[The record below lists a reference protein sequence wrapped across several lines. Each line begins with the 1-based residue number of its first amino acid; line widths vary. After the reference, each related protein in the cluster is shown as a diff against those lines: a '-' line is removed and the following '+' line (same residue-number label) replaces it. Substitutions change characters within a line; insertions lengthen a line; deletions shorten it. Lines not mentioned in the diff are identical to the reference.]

1 MDDIIFRRTAQ
12 GVTSPQTGLI
22 LPEEIMV
29 FDTET
34 TGLSK
39 ERDDILQFSAID
51 GAGNTLMNQ
60 LFHPVRQQS
69 WPDAERVNQ
78 ITPQD
83 VADAPLLEAMA
94 DDILQLFRSARL
106 IVAYNVRFDYNMLL
120 GNLPRQRRELCH
132 IFKYSHAHHIYDV
145 MWHFPAVYA
154 ETHPAVSRR
163 KPQKLGACAAYY
175 GYQCGRLHDALEDA
189 RATLHCFYH
198 VIEGEILKGGGKRM
212 SENEYQEKIDAL
224 EALLDEWE
232 NKESSPDGYINHQ
245 AHVFIRDGIVNEK
258 PEKWYRQKYRPLF
271 LLREAYGGDQGWD
284 IRAYVRSVADRE
296 RKDRSWPTWYNVTRW
311 AYGILK
317 TSANG
322 DFPGSMQ
329 NVVGYPNVV
338 NS

>member
-132 IFKYSHAHHIYDV
+132 IFKYSHAHHIFGRQG
-145 MWHFPAVYA
+145 FPVFHRTDAFRY
-154 ETHPAVSRR
+154 SGSDGGNQRR
-163 KPQKLGACAAYY
+163 RQRRSSGSQNP
-175 GYQCGRLHDALEDA
+175 CGFR
-189 RATLHCFYH
+189 
-198 VIEGEILKGGGKRM
+198 
-212 SENEYQEKIDAL
+212 
-224 EALLDEWE
+224 
-232 NKESSPDGYINHQ
+232 
-245 AHVFIRDGIVNEK
+245 
-258 PEKWYRQKYRPLF
+258 
-271 LLREAYGGDQGWD
+271 
-284 IRAYVRSVADRE
+284 
-296 RKDRSWPTWYNVTRW
+296 
-311 AYGILK
+311 
-317 TSANG
+317 
-322 DFPGSMQ
+322 
-329 NVVGYPNVV
+329 
-338 NS
+338 

>member
-1 MDDIIFRRTAQ
+1 MDDIIFQRAEQ

-22 LPEEIMV
+22 LPEDIMV

-60 LFHPVRQQS
+60 LFHPVRQRS

-132 IFKYSHAHHIYDV
+132 IFKYSHAHHVYDV

-154 ETHPAVSRR
+154 ETHPAASRR
-163 KPQKLGACAAYY
+163 KPQKLGACAS
-175 GYQCGRLHDALEDA
+175 CSRLP
-189 RATLHCFYH
+189 R
-198 VIEGEILKGGGKRM
+198 
-212 SENEYQEKIDAL
+212 
-224 EALLDEWE
+224 
-232 NKESSPDGYINHQ
+232 
-245 AHVFIRDGIVNEK
+245 
-258 PEKWYRQKYRPLF
+258 RP
-271 LLREAYGGDQGWD
+271 A
-284 IRAYVRSVADRE
+284 A
-296 RKDRSWPTWYNVTRW
+296 
-311 AYGILK
+311 
-317 TSANG
+317 
-322 DFPGSMQ
+322 
-329 NVVGYPNVV
+329 
-338 NS
+338 

>member
-132 IFKYSHAHHIYDV
+132 IFKYSHAHHIFGRQG
-145 MWHFPAVYA
+145 FPVFHR
-154 ETHPAVSRR
+154 T
-163 KPQKLGACAAYY
+163 
-175 GYQCGRLHDALEDA
+175 DAF
-189 RATLHCFYH
+189 RYSGCN
-198 VIEGEILKGGGKRM
+198 GG
-212 SENEYQEKIDAL
+212 N
-224 EALLDEWE
+224 
-232 NKESSPDGYINHQ
+232 
-245 AHVFIRDGIVNEK
+245 
-258 PEKWYRQKYRPLF
+258 
-271 LLREAYGGDQGWD
+271 
-284 IRAYVRSVADRE
+284 
-296 RKDRSWPTWYNVTRW
+296 
-311 AYGILK
+311 
-317 TSANG
+317 
-322 DFPGSMQ
+322 
-329 NVVGYPNVV
+329 
-338 NS
+338 